1 MARRKGP
8 TMIQRSRAVSPQDKA
23 VFHAVTGAG
32 KARTVRNFFDLG
44 PGDEADIQR
53 MLQRR
58 VSERLQRGTT

>member
-1 MARRKGP
+1 
-8 TMIQRSRAVSPQDKA
+8 MIQRSRAVSPQDKA

-44 PGDEADIQR
+44 PGDEAEAER

-58 VSERLQRGTT
+58 LTERLQRGTT